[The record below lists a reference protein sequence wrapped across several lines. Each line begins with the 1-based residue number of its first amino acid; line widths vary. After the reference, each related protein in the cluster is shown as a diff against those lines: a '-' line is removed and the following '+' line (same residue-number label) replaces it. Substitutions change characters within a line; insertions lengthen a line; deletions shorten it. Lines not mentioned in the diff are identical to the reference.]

1 MVPAQLAV
9 FALLVAGCCPSART
23 PAALPSRAASR
34 ADLQRAARE
43 VDGFRRLREQ
53 HDVVLEL
60 SVGNGVRRERA
71 TGLLAV
77 ERPGKLRLV
86 ALGPAGVKLFDLRVV
101 RDRVEVLAVIGSA
114 AQRDR
119 LRAVLQI
126 VARDLQ
132 ALYRIG
138 PFRIGGRLEPS
149 LWADQRGVVAS
160 ARVDGLSMRYARY
173 DAAGKLRRPRWMQ
186 MRREGRYVV
195 TISVRRVE
203 VDPELD
209 RRLFDARDDG

>member
-1 MVPAQLAV
+1 M
-9 FALLVAGCCPSART
+9 
-23 PAALPSRAASR
+23 
-34 ADLQRAARE
+34 
-43 VDGFRRLREQ
+43 
-53 HDVVLEL
+53 
-60 SVGNGVRRERA
+60 RRERA
-71 TGLLAV
+71 TGLLAI

-101 RDRVEVLAVIGSA
+101 GERVEVLAVIGSA
-114 AQRDR
+114 RQRDR
-119 LRAVLQI
+119 LRPALHMI
-126 VARDLQ
+126 ARDLQ

-138 PFRIGGRLEPS
+138 PFRIGGRFAPRLEV
-149 LWADQRGVVAS
+149 DQRAVVAR
-160 ARVDGLSMRYARY
+160 ARVDGLRMRYARY